1 MADSVSHLC
10 SINHSWENAQQAGG
24 SMEVGAPA
32 KADARESGCR
42 ELGADGRRRGRVS
55 DTGARWRER
64 VPEVGGR

>member
-1 MADSVSHLC
+1 
-10 SINHSWENAQQAGG
+10 
-24 SMEVGAPA
+24 MEVGAPA